1 MNKDD
6 LRDFIAEK
14 AKERWKR
21 LSEPFLLS
29 QIPSALRE
37 EKGTDYKTILGEERL
52 KSFVR
57 ETQAPEYYSFV
68 EHPNQKAKVGVVP
81 ASVGF
86 KFPEREALEDEKF
99 KKPSSK
105 PPRTRK
111 EEIETIEAFLT
122 LLSKLPDEDLEE
134 VNIPTKVFVKL
145 ISQQ

>member
-6 LRDFIAEK
+6 LKNFIAEK
-14 AKERWKR
+14 AKERWER

-37 EKGTDYKTILGEERL
+37 ENGTDYKTILGEERL

-57 ETQAPEYYSFV
+57 ETQASEYYFFV

-81 ASVGF
+81 PNVDF
-86 KFPEREALEDEKF
+86 KFPERETREDEKF
-99 KKPSSK
+99 KKISSD
-105 PPRTRK
+105 PARVRN
-111 EEIETIEAFLT
+111 EEIKTIEAFLT
-122 LLSKLPDEDLEE
+122 LLSKLPDEDLEK
-134 VNIPTKVFVKL
+134 VNIPTKVLVKL